1 MLTEDNIHEFRVM
14 INELKEEFEEK
25 YSKKNPDFYD
35 GAKSF
40 AKKLKEQLIDMK
52 PEKTVEKIKKAI
64 ETKNTNDFQKAE
76 KNTFTDSDHEVKT
89 FINDT
94 TKGFK
99 DMFRKGKI

>member
-1 MLTEDNIHEFRVM
+1 MLTEDCIHEFRVM

-40 AKKLKEQLIDMK
+40 SKKLKEQLIDITPNKEKEEK
-52 PEKTVEKIKKAI
+52 P
-64 ETKNTNDFQKAE
+64 
-76 KNTFTDSDHEVKT
+76 KNTFTDQDHEVKR

-94 TKGFK
+94 TTGFK
-99 DMFRKGKI
+99 DMFRKGKL